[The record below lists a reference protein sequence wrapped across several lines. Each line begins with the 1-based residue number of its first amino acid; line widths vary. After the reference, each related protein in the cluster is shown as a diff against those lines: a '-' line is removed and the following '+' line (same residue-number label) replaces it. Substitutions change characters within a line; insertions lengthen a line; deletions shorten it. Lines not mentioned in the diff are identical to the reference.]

1 MSSPMSERI
10 DLRGRTVLITGAAR
24 GIGAGVA
31 REVARRG
38 ARPALV
44 GIELATMQAV
54 ADEIEK
60 SHGVDTFVAEAD
72 VRDRAALAAAV
83 EGTVA
88 KLGGIDVVVA
98 NAGIETAQSVENHD
112 PQAFE
117 DVIAINLIGV
127 FNTLQATIPHVKA
140 RRGHL
145 LPLASLAAA
154 AHAPSMSAYA
164 ASKAGCEALANVAR
178 IELAGSGV
186 SVGCGYFSFLDTD
199 MVTNAFDRPI
209 GDAMRS
215 KFPGPMQKIY
225 PLAPAVKEIV
235 DGIEERGRVVAYPHW
250 VRAILRTRGFS
261 QQLTEKTIGT
271 RAAEAIAGVEGPTS

>member
-1 MSSPMSERI
+1 MSERL

-24 GIGAGVA
+24 GIGAGLA

-60 SHGVDTFVAEAD
+60 SHGVETFVAEAD

-98 NAGIETAQSVENHD
+98 NAGIETAQSIASHD
-112 PQAFE
+112 PQDFE
-117 DVIAINLIGV
+117 NVIAINLIGV
-127 FNTLQATIPHVKA
+127 FNTLQATIPHVTA

-145 LPLASLAAA
+145 LPIASLAAA

-164 ASKAGCEALANVAR
+164 ASKAGCEAIANVAR
-178 IELAGSGV
+178 IELAGTGV

-199 MVTNAFDRPI
+199 MVNDAFDRPI
-209 GDAMRS
+209 GAAMRS
-215 KFPGPMQKIY
+215 KFPGPMQKVY
-225 PLAPAVKEIV
+225 PLAPAIKELA

-250 VRAILRTRGFS
+250 VRGILRTRGFT
-261 QQLTEKTIGT
+261 QQLTEKTIGDKAT
-271 RAAEAIAGVEGPTS
+271 EAISEVETPNS

>member
-1 MSSPMSERI
+1 
-10 DLRGRTVLITGAAR
+10 
-24 GIGAGVA
+24 
-31 REVARRG
+31 
-38 ARPALV
+38 
-44 GIELATMQAV
+44 MQAV

-209 GDAMRS
+209 VDAMRS

-271 RAAEAIAGVEGPTS
+271 RAAEAIAEVEPPTV